1 MLSVADGMS
10 PTPYSINRHAAKVE
24 HAVMAPHS
32 LPTGRRHAANAG
44 RYPLQQHGHDCYEVG
59 YAHIRERVANGGPP
73 WTPREPLPPEA
84 AAADDDGL
92 DIPAFLR
99 RNGGAR

>member
-1 MLSVADGMS
+1 MTLIPID
-10 PTPYSINRHAAKVE
+10 SIMVSERH
-24 HAVMAPHS
+24 
-32 LPTGRRHAANAG
+32 RRDLGDIDAFARNIAEIG
-44 RYPLQQHGHDCYEVG
+44 LLYPVVVL
-59 YAHIRERVANGGPP
+59 NGGPP